1 MATQS
6 SVPQLINKAFAGNA
20 AADIERRISAGKES
34 VEAKLRAE
42 FDAKLAEKVDVQ
54 AFTEYTNSAPTGNT
68 GVDGS
73 IVTVIDNGDGTL
85 TIG

>member
-6 SVPQLINKAFAGNA
+6 SVPKLINKSFAGNA

-34 VEAKLRAE
+34 VETKLRAE

-54 AFTEYTNSAPTGNT
+54 AFTEYTESSPVSGTGGAVNV
-68 GVDGS
+68 VD
-73 IVTVIDNGDGTL
+73 TGDGFL